1 MFISEIISLLAL
13 FYVGT
18 RIVKAIKARMSKKVV
33 GMSGTSVEENKRLTN
48 RLLDG
53 GQEDDA
59 TKLTPWVP
67 RGSMMDNQS
76 SKIRIRGGY
85 TLLKQQITNIP

>member
-18 RIVKAIKARMSKKVV
+18 RIVKAIKARMSKKSV
-33 GMSGTSVEENKRLTN
+33 GMSGTSVEENKRLTDLVKDLVEENKRLTN

-59 TKLTPWVP
+59 TKLTPWAP
-67 RGSMMDNQS
+67 R
-76 SKIRIRGGY
+76 
-85 TLLKQQITNIP
+85 

>member
-13 FYVGT
+13 FYIGT
-18 RIVKAIKARMSKKVV
+18 RIVKAIKARMSKKAV

-67 RGSMMDNQS
+67 R
-76 SKIRIRGGY
+76 
-85 TLLKQQITNIP
+85 